1 MTAAP
6 TLDPHAAP
14 APVWRCTGCAR
25 QHPGFAFAFG
35 RCPDC
40 GDTLKLQGAGGDRL
54 EALRSAFEI
63 ELGGRAFYQ
72 QAALASDDETL
83 RSLFRGFALMEGE
96 HMEML
101 SRRHGVDL
109 PNPLPGLG
117 LDAAGLHAGITPVPG
132 DPDTLFRIAQVL
144 EQRAAHWFAERAAA
158 APADTPLHALYT
170 ELAAEERAHARQIA
184 DEHARWRE
192 GRPGRFQTPQAVP
205 DSNGINGALL
215 LLDGHPDED
224 IAIEC
229 AGQSLSYGA
238 LRDRVARAAA
248 VWRARGL
255 RPGNRVAVRLPDG
268 IDWVVAWLGT
278 LWAGGV
284 AVGVNPQIPAADW
297 QFILGEAGFDLI
309 VAESE
314 DDTPLP
320 WREQVIRVE
329 DGRREVEAADPVPPV
344 LRPEDA
350 PAFWVHSSGTSG
362 QPKAVVHA
370 HRCLRAIGR
379 VSAERLGVVRGQR
392 LYCSSRLFFAYPL
405 TNGLLAGL
413 RNGATLILDPR
424 WPNAA
429 GVAEVVASTRPTML
443 FSVPSLYRDLLHLG
457 LAAGLARAGVQ
468 RCVSAGEALPASLRR
483 VWQETTA
490 LPMIDGYGA
499 SEVLALVL
507 SAVDGDEALMASPG
521 TVIEPLDPAAADAGG
536 PTRLKL
542 RSATQALGYLGR
554 PAAQADS
561 FRDGAFCPA
570 DLFVRHGDGWRF
582 AGREDALVKIRGRWV
597 NLTELEEQ
605 LSGGVPGLR
614 EAAAVC
620 VPDADG
626 IESVV
631 LFYAGDDDETI
642 RATLMARAAALPPYQ
657 RPAAL
662 WPVQG
667 LPRTATGKLMRRRL
681 KDLHRMAE
689 D

>member
-1 MTAAP
+1 VALYRLCPAA
-6 TLDPHAAP
+6 
-14 APVWRCTGCAR
+14 
-25 QHPGFAFAFG
+25 QGFAFAFG

-54 EALRSAFEI
+54 AALRSAFEI

-83 RSLFRGFALMEGE
+83 RTLFRNFAVMEGE

-101 SRRHGVDL
+101 SRRHGVSL
-109 PNPLPGLG
+109 PDPLPSLG
-117 LDAAGLHAGITPVPG
+117 LDAAGLHAGIEPVPG
-132 DPDTLFRIAQVL
+132 DADTLFRIAQVL
-144 EQRAAHWFAERAAA
+144 EQRAAEWFTERATA
-158 APADTPLHALYT
+158 APAGSPLHALYT

-192 GRPGRFQTPQAVP
+192 GRPGRLQAPDAKSDTTPTAT
-205 DSNGINGALL
+205 GINGAALL
-215 LLDGHPDED
+215 LEGHPDDD

-255 RPGNRVAVRLPDG
+255 RPGDRVAVRLPDG

-314 DDTPLP
+314 DDTPAP

-329 DGRREVEAADPVPPV
+329 DGRREVEAAEPVPP
-344 LRPEDA
+344 LLLPDDA

-370 HRCLRAIGR
+370 QRCLRAIGR

-424 WPNAA
+424 WP
-429 GVAEVVASTRPTML
+429 TRP
-443 FSVPSLYRDLLHLG
+443 
-457 LAAGLARAGVQ
+457 AW
-468 RCVSAGEALPASLRR
+468 PAS
-483 VWQETTA
+483 
-490 LPMIDGYGA
+490 
-499 SEVLALVL
+499 
-507 SAVDGDEALMASPG
+507 SP
-521 TVIEPLDPAAADAGG
+521 
-536 PTRLKL
+536 
-542 RSATQALGYLGR
+542 
-554 PAAQADS
+554 
-561 FRDGAFCPA
+561 
-570 DLFVRHGDGWRF
+570 
-582 AGREDALVKIRGRWV
+582 
-597 NLTELEEQ
+597 
-605 LSGGVPGLR
+605 
-614 EAAAVC
+614 
-620 VPDADG
+620 
-626 IESVV
+626 
-631 LFYAGDDDETI
+631 
-642 RATLMARAAALPPYQ
+642 
-657 RPAAL
+657 
-662 WPVQG
+662 
-667 LPRTATGKLMRRRL
+667 
-681 KDLHRMAE
+681 
-689 D
+689 